1 MSSACPREIYNMYTE
16 TSQGQHEDVSFRWLG
31 QSGCNL
37 KHKHSQYGYVRILK
51 KGHNSGSPKLELGK
65 YVPDAQNNA
74 HWDHM

>member
-1 MSSACPREIYNMYTE
+1 MSLPQIPALSQDIYKNFE
-16 TSQGQHEDVSFRWLG
+16 
-31 QSGCNL
+31 
-37 KHKHSQYGYVRILK
+37 